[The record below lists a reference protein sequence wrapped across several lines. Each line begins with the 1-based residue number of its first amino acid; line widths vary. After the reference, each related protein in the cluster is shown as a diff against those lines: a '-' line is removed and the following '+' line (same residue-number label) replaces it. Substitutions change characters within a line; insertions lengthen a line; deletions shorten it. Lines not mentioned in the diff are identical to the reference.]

1 MTHVRLAHV
10 EVKIPIYEGAARR
23 FIRLPSLSRARVG
36 SSDVNRSPGV
46 LWVHALH
53 DLTMSLEEGERVAVI
68 GHNGAGK
75 TTLLRVLAGIY
86 PCSSG
91 AREVSGSVGAL
102 LAANMA
108 LNSDA
113 TGYENIR
120 LVATLE
126 GWPKDRLNDYIADI
140 EEFTELGEYL
150 GLPLRVY
157 STGMASRL
165 SFAMATIRAPDIL
178 LIDENIG
185 AGDALFQE
193 KARRRVDQFLGRVK
207 IIIIASHSTEL
218 LRSIC
223 TTGLLLQGGKMEFFG
238 ALDEALA
245 RYARLH
251 PRPAA
256 GAR

>member
-10 EVKIPIYEGAARR
+10 EVTIPIYEGAARR
-23 FIRLPSLSRARVG
+23 FIRLPSLRRARVG
-36 SSDVNRSPGV
+36 TADVTRSSGV

-53 DLTMSLEEGERVAVI
+53 DLTMSLAEGERIALI

-91 AREVSGSVGAL
+91 SREVSGTVGAL

-126 GWPKDRLNDYIADI
+126 DWPREELDACIADI

-157 STGMASRL
+157 SAGMAARL
-165 SFAMATIRAPDIL
+165 SFAMATARAPDIL
-178 LIDENIG
+178 LVDENIG
-185 AGDALFQE
+185 AGDAQFQE
-193 KARRRVDQFLGRVK
+193 KARRRVDRFLGRVK
-207 IIIIASHSTEL
+207 IIVIASHSTEL

-223 TTGLLLQGGKMEFFG
+223 KKGLLLQGGKMAFFG

-245 RYARLH
+245 RYAEIGQR
-251 PRPAA
+251 AA
-256 GAR
+256 AAAT

>member
-1 MTHVRLAHV
+1 MTHVRLARV

-36 SSDVNRSPGV
+36 SADLTRSPGV

-53 DLTMSLEEGERVAVI
+53 DLTLSLAEGERIALI

-91 AREVSGSVGAL
+91 LREVDGSVGAL

-126 GWPKDRLNDYIADI
+126 GWPKDRLKDYIADI

-157 STGMASRL
+157 SVGMAARL

-178 LIDENIG
+178 LVDENIG
-185 AGDALFQE
+185 AGDAQFQE

-207 IIIIASHSTEL
+207 IIVIASHSTEL

-223 TTGLLLQGGKMEFFG
+223 RKGLLLQGGKMEFFG
-238 ALDEALA
+238 SLDEALSL
-245 RYARLH
+245 YAGSGH
-251 PRPAA
+251 RPA
-256 GAR
+256 GEAR

>member
-1 MTHVRLAHV
+1 
-10 EVKIPIYEGAARR
+10 
-23 FIRLPSLSRARVG
+23 
-36 SSDVNRSPGV
+36 
-46 LWVHALH
+46 VHALH
-53 DLTMSLEEGERVAVI
+53 DLTVSLREGERVALI
-68 GHNGAGK
+68 GQNGAGK

-86 PCSSG
+86 PCASG
-91 AREVSGSVGAL
+91 VKEVNGSVGTL

-120 LVATLE
+120 LVSTLE
-126 GWPKDRLNDYIADI
+126 GWPKERLDDYIADI

-157 STGMASRL
+157 SAGMAARL

-185 AGDALFQE
+185 AGDAQFQD

-207 IIIIASHSTEL
+207 IIVIASHSTEL

-245 RYARLH
+245 LYVGIGQRHAAEAR
-251 PRPAA
+251 
-256 GAR
+256 